1 MFGIEY
7 ISQSSYNLIAV
18 ISALLVM
25 LVASITD
32 FQKREVAD
40 MINYG
45 LFFSAIALRLLYS
58 AITQNPLVILDG
70 IIGFAITLAIAL
82 SMFYTG
88 QWGGGDSK
96 MIMGLGVLFGL
107 KLIPFNGLLIFNST
121 LISFIINAF
130 IAGSIFGLVWSLV
143 TAFKDWKKFIVSWKK
158 TTKDAKTI
166 KRIFII
172 IALLLIIAGLIFK
185 EVRLLLI
192 LIALLF
198 LMTIYMYIFAKSVE
212 KGSMVKM
219 LAPSKVTEGDWI
231 DKDVKYKGKY
241 LCGPKDLGISKKQIT
256 LLKKHKIRRV
266 PVKIGIPFI
275 PSFLLGFI
283 ITLLFGNLMTLVII
297 TMVI

>member
-58 AITQNPLVILDG
+58 AITQNPLIILDG
-70 IIGFAITLAIAL
+70 VIGFVITLTIAL
-82 SMFYTG
+82 SMFYSG

-107 KLIPFNGLLIFNST
+107 NIIPFNGFLIFNST

-130 IAGSIFGLVWSLV
+130 IAGSIFGLVWSLA
-143 TAFKDWKKFIVSWKK
+143 TAFKDWKKFIASWKK

-166 KRIFII
+166 KLIFLIITLLFII
-172 IALLLIIAGLIFK
+172 ASFIFK
-185 EVRLLLI
+185 EIRILLL
-192 LIALLF
+192 LVAFLF
-198 LMTIYMYIFAKSVE
+198 LMTMYMYIFAKSVE

-219 LAPSKVTEGDWI
+219 LPPSKVTEGDWI
-231 DKDVKYKGKY
+231 DKDVKYNGKY
-241 LCGPKDLGISKKQIT
+241 LCGPKDLGISKKQIA
-256 LLKKHKIRRV
+256 LLKKYKINKI

-283 ITLLFGNLMTLVII
+283 ITLLFGNLITLVITTI
-297 TMVI
+297 II